1 MLHHKS
7 AKVNTLS
14 SWYFMVSYKS
24 TRNSHFQE
32 KKKDDSSTIPPE
44 SSNSPNVTPR
54 EISKCILSFPGPST
68 VSRINNRGKHP
79 DNPETSR
86 ANKRLLE
93 WSSVASGAAP
103 TGQRDWNWIL
113 AQSGS
118 VKGILWV
125 PDTAAVTASKT
136 SGAA

>member
-1 MLHHKS
+1 
-7 AKVNTLS
+7 
-14 SWYFMVSYKS
+14 MVSYKS

-54 EISKCILSFPGPST
+54 EISKCILRFPVPST
-68 VSRINNRGKHP
+68 VNRINNRGKSAG
-79 DNPETSR
+79 EETTSR
-86 ANKRLLE
+86 ANKRFLE

-103 TGQRDWNWIL
+103 TGQRDGNWIL
-113 AQSGS
+113 PQSGS
-118 VKGILWV
+118 VKGIMWV
-125 PDTAAVTASKT
+125 PDTGAVTASQT